1 MAEQI
6 QAHLPCSDCGSSD
19 ALAVY
24 DWGTKCYSCGTVTTF
39 KERKMETKA
48 VSPTDLVYSSVADRG
63 LTKDTCQHYGIG
75 VKNDNF
81 MFPYYDEQGNLVA
94 YKKRNTKEKKFSV
107 EGAWKDAMLFGQ
119 QLFNK
124 GGKYVTITE
133 GEFDAAAAYQA
144 MGSKWPVVSVRNGAD
159 AAIKDIKANY
169 EWLDSFENIV
179 ICFDND
185 EPGRKAAN
193 QCAEIFGT
201 KAKIFKGSTDCK
213 DACDYVS
220 KGKSREFLDLWW
232 KAEVYTPDGIVDG
245 ASLWEKVSKPVESAS
260 VFYPFNGINELTF
273 GIRQG
278 EMVTITAGSGLG
290 KSQFLREIVYH
301 TLLSTKDNIGLM
313 FLEESI
319 EKTAKSLMSLAANK
333 PLHLPPK
340 SILKRIMS
348 SAVKTIFNL
357 PNDEAT
363 QDELRAA
370 FDITLGSGRI
380 YLFDHFGST
389 TLDNI
394 VNRVRYMAM
403 AMDCKFIVID
413 HISIIVSAQ
422 DNGDERKAI
431 DEIMTRLRMLVQ
443 ETGISLFVVS
453 HLKRP
458 DKVGHEEG
466 AAVSLAQLRGS
477 GAIGQL
483 SDIVIGLERNG
494 QAVDLIDRH
503 TTKVRILKNRFSG
516 LTGPACSL
524 LYDQVTGR
532 MTERIED
539 KAL

>member
-24 DWGTKCYSCGTVTTF
+24 DWGTKCFSCGKVKPF

-48 VSPTDLVYSSVADRG
+48 VAPIDLVYSSVSDRG
-63 LTKDTCQHYGIG
+63 LTKDTCKHYGIG
-75 VKNDNF
+75 TKNDSF
-81 MFPYYDEQGNLVA
+81 MFPYYDEQGSIVA
-94 YKKRNTKEKKFSV
+94 YKKRGVSEKKFST
-107 EGAWKDAMLFGQ
+107 EGAWKDALLFGQ

-144 MGSKWPVVSVRNGAD
+144 MGSKWPVVSIRNGAEG
-159 AAIKDIKANY
+159 AVKDCKANY
-169 EWLDSFENIV
+169 EWLNSFENIV

-185 EPGRKAAN
+185 EPGRKAAGAV
-193 QCAEIFGT
+193 AEIFGT
-201 KAKIFKGSTDCK
+201 KAKIFKGTADCK

-220 KGKSREFLDLWW
+220 QGKSREFLDLWW

-260 VFYPFNGINELTF
+260 VFYPFNGINDLTF

-301 TLLSTKDNIGLM
+301 TLLSTDDNIGLM
-313 FLEESI
+313 FLEESV
-319 EKTAKSLMSLAANK
+319 EKTAKSLMSLAVNK
-333 PLHLPPK
+333 PLHLPNNEVT
-340 SILKRIMS
+340 S
-348 SAVKTIFNL
+348 N
-357 PNDEAT
+357 
-363 QDELRAA
+363 ELRMA

-532 MTERIED
+532 MTERVED